1 MAVINHADQEQR
13 EEEQAVQ
20 IVLDGFDDETKQIDK
35 IDEELAEK
43 LSGVTYDD
51 KVATAL
57 ALEISN
63 MVKLKCKT
71 LKMPRYK
78 IIVQTFIGENLN
90 QGLRVASKSL
100 WNPKFDNYA
109 SGSYI
114 NSNLFA
120 VVLVYGSYYE

>member
-1 MAVINHADQEQR
+1 MAAPGDYPISAHRMEPK
-13 EEEQAVQ
+13 
-20 IVLDGFDDETKQIDK
+20 DDEKFYPSAVRRIISD
-35 IDEELAEK
+35 ILSDK
-43 LSGVTYDD
+43 LSSVTYDD
-51 KVATAL
+51 KTAQSL

-63 MVKLKCKT
+63 LVKLKCKA

-109 SGSYI
+109 SQSFQ
-114 NSNLFA
+114 SASLFA
-120 VVLVYGSYYE
+120 VVMVFGSYYE

>member
-1 MAVINHADQEQR
+1 MEKSISKFEPKTDEKFNPSSVKKIIDD
-13 EEEQAVQ
+13 
-20 IVLDGFDDETKQIDK
+20 VLN
-35 IDEELAEK
+35 EK

-51 KVATAL
+51 KLATAL

-100 WNPKFDNYA
+100 WNPKFDNY
-109 SGSYI
+109 SSSSFI
-114 NSNLFA
+114 NQNIFS
-120 VVLVYGSYYE
+120 VVMVYGSYYE

>member
-1 MAVINHADQEQR
+1 MEKTLSKF
-13 EEEQAVQ
+13 EPKP
-20 IVLDGFDDETKQIDK
+20 DEKFNPISVK
-35 IDEELAEK
+35 KLIDEVLAEK